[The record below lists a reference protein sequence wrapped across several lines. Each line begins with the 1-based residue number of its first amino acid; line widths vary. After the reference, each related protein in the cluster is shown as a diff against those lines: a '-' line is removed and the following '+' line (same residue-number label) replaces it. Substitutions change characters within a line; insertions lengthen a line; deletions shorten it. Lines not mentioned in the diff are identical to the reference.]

1 MAIIIQQQLFSWE
14 EVEASSDLDRLKLAL
29 NYLPDEKLVQRLE
42 KKRGRGR
49 DTYPIRAMW
58 NAVIAGVV
66 LQHSSIESLLREL
79 RRNAELRALCGFN
92 SFRGSRAV
100 PTSWAMSRFMNSVV
114 GEEKLVREI
123 FEELVDQAKKL
134 LPDLG
139 SELAFDGKAI
149 ESFSTGR
156 KKRDTNETSDPD
168 ADWGT
173 KRYRGIDSQGK
184 PWEKIT
190 KWFGYQLHLI
200 SDANHELPLAF
211 EVKRASTSE
220 AKRLLPMVKKLTR
233 RHPGIGESAEV
244 LMADRGLDAA
254 EINQD
259 LFDDFKIKPVID
271 TRALWREEKGEQGR
285 KPEETIT
292 RSLESTR
299 VDTIVYTE
307 RGELRCICPVSKKET
322 KMAYWGFEP
331 DRQTLKY
338 RCPAAAYGVHC
349 PGRRECELLA
359 SKTPGPYGRIVRVP
373 LKNDRRIFTPIPRDT
388 PKWQR
393 LYAKRSSV
401 ERVNSRIETSFGF
414 ERHNI
419 RGMKKMR
426 MRVGLAFA
434 IMMAMAVGFISE
446 GKPEF
451 MRSLVMNPR
460 GKPKA
465 A

>member
-1 MAIIIQQQLFSWE
+1 VAIIIQQQLFSWDE
-14 EVEASSDLDRLKLAL
+14 IDASSDLDRLKLAL

-66 LQHSSIESLLREL
+66 LQHPSVESLLREL

-92 SFRGSRAV
+92 TFRGSRAV
-100 PTSWAMSRFMNSVV
+100 PTPWAMSRFMKSVV
-114 GEEKLVREI
+114 EEEKLIREI

-149 ESFSTGR
+149 RSFSTGH
-156 KKRDTNETSDPD
+156 KDRDTGKTSDPD
-168 ADWGT
+168 ADWGR
-173 KRYRGIDSQGK
+173 KSYSGIDSQGK
-184 PWEKIT
+184 PWEKIM

-200 SDANHELPLAF
+200 VDANHELPLAF
-211 EVKRASTSE
+211 EVERASTSE
-220 AKRLLPMVKKLTR
+220 ATRLLPMVKDLTL
-233 RHPGIGESAEV
+233 RHPEIGESAETLV
-244 LMADRGLDAA
+244 ADRGLDSA
-254 EINQD
+254 EINRD
-259 LFDDFKIKPVID
+259 LLDDYNIKPVID

-285 KPEETIT
+285 NPEKTT
-292 RSLESTR
+292 SRPLVPSR
-299 VDTIVYTE
+299 VDTLVYTE
-307 RGELRCICPVSKKET
+307 RGSVKCICPVSGVET
-322 KMAYWGFEP
+322 DMAFWGFES

-338 RCPAAAYGVHC
+338 RCPAAAYGVYC
-349 PGRRECELLA
+349 PGRTQCELLA
-359 SKTPGPYGRIVRVP
+359 PKTPGPYGRIVRVP
-373 LKNDRRIFTPIPRDT
+373 LKNNRRIFTPIPRDT

-393 LYAKRSSV
+393 LYAKRTSV

-414 ERHNI
+414 DRHNI

-426 MRVGLAFA
+426 MRVGLALA

-460 GKPKA
+460 GKPRA